1 MGKKKSLTIHKANE
15 IVRGGDNLSVY
26 GKRALNAIYYLIQ
39 VNVNKGNV
47 ETIETV
53 RIYPFRV
60 YISP

>member
-47 ETIETV
+47 ETIK
-53 RIYPFRV
+53 R
-60 YISP
+60 

>member
-1 MGKKKSLTIHKANE
+1 MPIIANKKGHLMGKKKSLTIHKANE

-47 ETIETV
+47 ETING
-53 RIYPFRV
+53 
-60 YISP
+60 